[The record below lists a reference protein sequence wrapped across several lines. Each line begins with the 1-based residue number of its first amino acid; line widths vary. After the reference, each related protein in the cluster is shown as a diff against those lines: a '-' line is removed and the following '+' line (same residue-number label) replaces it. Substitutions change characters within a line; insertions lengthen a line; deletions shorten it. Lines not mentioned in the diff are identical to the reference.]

1 MEVVPVR
8 RLGWTFLATA
18 FLCVAYVTHERFRYP
33 DMTETRLFLE
43 YWPACVGAIVLA
55 VAGSLL
61 VWGDE

>member
-1 MEVVPVR
+1 MAELPVR
-8 RLGWTFLATA
+8 RLGWTFLAAA
-18 FLCVAYVTHERFRYP
+18 FLCVAYVTVERFRYP